1 LDDEARQLVG
11 SILVVIG
18 FLLGAGVITLLSV
31 SSLYSS
37 LYFVGVI
44 VLVISIIFDYKAIRL
59 KFNFYHVETDPAHML
74 ETDPDVALREKTVD
88 PTRVPYLAIVQRNI
102 RNMTDIIN
110 NNEDTNRTKARLIA
124 KAWFFLIPGLAMIIL
139 FVIVSTLSQ
148 TFTP

>member
-1 LDDEARQLVG
+1 MDDEARQLVG

-44 VLVISIIFDYKAIRL
+44 VLVISIVFDYKAIRL
-59 KFNFYHVETDPAHML
+59 KFEFYHVDPDRML
-74 ETDPDVALREKTVD
+74 ETDPDVALREKTVN
-88 PTRVPYLAIVQRNI
+88 PTRVPYLEIVQRNI

-110 NNEDTNRTKARLIA
+110 NNEDTNRTKAHLIA